1 MTVRVGTAF
10 EVTNFLRDA
19 GGLDMVAGTLESFF
33 NKVKFGTYLGE
44 AFVKLVP
51 LVIEVA
57 ESLDLCELIPVI
69 QLGNGITEGM
79 EGWSGAVE

>member
-1 MTVRVGTAF
+1 MRVGTAF

-33 NKVKFGTYLGE
+33 NKVKFSTYLGE
-44 AFVKLVP
+44 AFVELAP
-51 LVIEVA
+51 LVIEVS

-69 QLGNGITEGM
+69 QFGDGIVECV
-79 EGWSGAVE
+79 EGWSGAIE